1 MIVCFRL
8 AVEEME
14 RTMEGYRLGVD
25 WMGVGVA
32 YFEGVFSVFIF
43 FIWRMVGGVFY
54 WDRNIGVG

>member
-54 WDRNIGVG
+54 WD